1 MFEIDARGK
10 ACPMPVVLAKKA
22 LDAGENEV
30 LVRVDNA
37 VAVENLRRLAAST
50 GRDAQSEPAEGGF
63 AVTITGAGAGADCG
77 CTLMETPVPAAAPD
91 AGLALFIGKDHIGE
105 GDLTLGR
112 NLMRMFFLTLA
123 EGDTVPKSILFM
135 NGGVLLP
142 VENEQVIEALRTL
155 EARGAEILV
164 CGTCLSAFDMADRLR
179 IGTVSNMYEIQKRLL
194 DAGRVIS
201 FG

>member
-1 MFEIDARGK
+1 MCEIDARGK

-50 GRDAQSEPAEGGF
+50 GREAQSEPAEGGF
-63 AVTITGAGAGADCG
+63 AVTITGAGAGAECG
-77 CTLMETPVPAAAPD
+77 CTLLETPVPG
-91 AGLALFIGKDHIGE
+91 AGLALFVGKDHIGE

>member
-22 LDAGENEV
+22 LDAGEHEV

-50 GRDAQSEPAEGGF
+50 GREAQSEPAEGGF
-63 AVTITGAGAGADCG
+63 AVTITGAGAECG
-77 CTLMETPVPAAAPD
+77 CTLLETPAPAVVPG

-142 VENEQVIEALRTL
+142 VENEQVIEALRML

-194 DAGRVIS
+194 DAGQVIS

>member
-63 AVTITGAGAGADCG
+63 AVTITGAGAECG
-77 CTLMETPVPAAAPD
+77 CTLMETPAPGG
-91 AGLALFIGKDHIGE
+91 GLALFIGKDHIGE

-142 VENEQVIEALRTL
+142 VENEQVIEALRML

>member
-63 AVTITGAGAGADCG
+63 AVTITGAGAECG
-77 CTLMETPVPAAAPD
+77 CTLLETPVPGG
-91 AGLALFIGKDHIGE
+91 GLALFIGKDHIGE

-142 VENEQVIEALRTL
+142 VENEQVIEALRML

>member
-63 AVTITGAGAGADCG
+63 AVTITGAGADCG
-77 CTLMETPVPAAAPD
+77 CTLMETPAPGG
-91 AGLALFIGKDHIGE
+91 GLALFIGKDHIGE

>member
-50 GRDAQSEPAEGGF
+50 GRDAQSEPTEGGF

-77 CTLMETPVPAAAPD
+77 CTLLETPVPAAAPG

-164 CGTCLSAFDMADRLR
+164 CGTCLSAFDMTDRLR

>member
-22 LDAGENEV
+22 LDAGEHEV

-37 VAVENLRRLAAST
+37 VAVDNLRRLAAST

-63 AVTITGAGAGADCG
+63 AVTIAGAGAGADCG
-77 CTLMETPVPAAAPD
+77 CTLMETPAPADASG

-164 CGTCLSAFDMADRLR
+164 CGTCLSAFDMTDRLR

>member
-50 GRDAQSEPAEGGF
+50 GREAQSEPAEGGF
-63 AVTITGAGAGADCG
+63 AVTITGAGAECG
-77 CTLMETPVPAAAPD
+77 CTLLETPAPAVVPG

-179 IGTVSNMYEIQKRLL
+179 IGTVSNMFDITQRMLYADK
-194 DAGRVIS
+194 VIAL
-201 FG
+201 